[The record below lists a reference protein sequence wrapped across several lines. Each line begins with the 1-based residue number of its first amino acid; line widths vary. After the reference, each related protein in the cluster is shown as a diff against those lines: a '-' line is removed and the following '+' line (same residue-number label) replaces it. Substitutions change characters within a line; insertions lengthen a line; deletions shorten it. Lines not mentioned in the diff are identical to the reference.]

1 MTYALGARSIAFS
14 AHVDPALMAV
24 VRSAISVSEIDF
36 GMTEDQSRTVAQQAA
51 KVAAGVS
58 HVRPGPAA
66 RHMIQPDG
74 FSKAVDLVPWV
85 DGRFQ
90 WGDGQWRIHTAD
102 GRTLDAFF
110 AIAAAM
116 RQAAI
121 AHKTKIRWGAV
132 WDRALNDLPADAA
145 GLRAEV
151 ERYKARHAGP
161 DFLDG
166 PHFELPL

>member
-1 MTYALGARSIAFS
+1 MTYALGSRSLAFA
-14 AHVDPALMAV
+14 AHVDPRLMAV
-24 VRSAISVSEIDF
+24 VKRAISICPVDF

-90 WGDGQWRIHTAD
+90 WGDGQWRVTTAS
-102 GRTLDAFF
+102 GAVLTPFF
-110 AIAAAM
+110 DIAASM
-116 RQAAI
+116 RQAA
-121 AHKTKIRWGAV
+121 KETGLVLRWGAV
-132 WDRALNDLPADAA
+132 WDRKLNDIQGDLKT
-145 GLRAEV
+145 EV

-166 PHFELPL
+166 PHFEIPI

>member
-1 MTYALGARSIAFS
+1 MTFSLGQRSLTFS
-14 AHVDPALMAV
+14 AHVDPKLMAV
-24 VRSAISVSEIDF
+24 VQHAIALSTVDF

-90 WGDGQWRIHTAD
+90 WGDGQWRVTTAS
-102 GRTLDAFF
+102 GAVLTPFF
-110 AIAAAM
+110 DIAAAM

-121 AHKTKIRWGAV
+121 DMGVTLRWGAV
-132 WDRALNDLPADAA
+132 WDRKLNDIQGDLKT
-145 GLRAEV
+145 EV

-166 PHFELPL
+166 PHFEIPL

>member
-1 MTYALGARSIAFS
+1 MTYALGARSLSFS
-14 AHVDPALMAV
+14 AHVDPKLMAV
-24 VRSAISVSEIDF
+24 VKRAIAICSVDF

-90 WGDGQWRIHTAD
+90 WGDGQWRVTTAS
-102 GRTLDAFF
+102 GVILRPFF
-110 AIAAAM
+110 SIAVAM
-116 RQAAI
+116 RDAAI
-121 AHKTKIRWGAV
+121 EAGLALRWGAV
-132 WDRALNDLPADAA
+132 WDRKLNDIQGDLKT
-145 GLRAEV
+145 EV

-166 PHFELPL
+166 PHFEIPF

>member
-1 MTYALGARSIAFS
+1 MTYSLGQRSQTFC
-14 AHVDPALMAV
+14 AHVDPKLMAV
-24 VRSAISVSEIDF
+24 VQTAIAISAIDF

-74 FSKAVDLVPWV
+74 YSKAVDLVPWV

-90 WGDGQWRIHTAD
+90 WGDNQWRIRTAD
-102 GRTLDAFF
+102 GRTIEAFF
-110 AIAAAM
+110 EIARAM
-116 RQAAI
+116 RQAAVGHGI
-121 AHKTKIRWGAV
+121 VLRWGGV
-132 WDRALNDLPADAA
+132 WDRTSQTLPDTVA

-151 ERYKARHAGP
+151 ERYKLRHAGP
-161 DFLDG
+161 DFLDA
-166 PHFELPL
+166 PHWEIPL

>member
-1 MTYALGARSIAFS
+1 MPHALGSRSLSFAH
-14 AHVDPALMAV
+14 HVDPNLMAV
-24 VRSAISVSEIDF
+24 VNLAITRSAIDF
-36 GMTEDQSRTVAQQAA
+36 GCTEDQSRTVAQQLA

-74 FSKAVDLVPWV
+74 YSKAVDLVPWA

-90 WGDGQWRIHTAD
+90 WGDNQWRVTVGGVVHY
-102 GRTLDAFF
+102 AF
-110 AIAAAM
+110 AEIAEAM
-116 RQAAI
+116 RSAAVEL
-121 AHKTKIRWGAV
+121 HTRVRWGAV
-132 WDRALNDLPADAA
+132 WDRNLNDLPAGVPAMRQA
-145 GLRAEV
+145 IEA
-151 ERYKARHAGP
+151 YKARHAGS

>member
-1 MTYALGARSIAFS
+1 MTYVLGSRSLSFC
-14 AHVDPALMAV
+14 AHVDPKLMAV
-24 VRSAISVSEIDF
+24 VKRAISICPVDF

-74 FSKAVDLVPWV
+74 YSKAVDLVPWV

-90 WGDGQWRIHTAD
+90 WGDGQWRVTTAS
-102 GRTLDAFF
+102 GAVLMPFF
-110 AIAAAM
+110 DIAAAM
-116 RQAAI
+116 RTAAI
-121 AHKTKIRWGAV
+121 EAGVEIRWGAV
-132 WDRALNDLPADAA
+132 WDKRLNAIAGDLK
-145 GLRAEV
+145 AEV
-151 ERYKARHAGP
+151 ERYKQRHAGP

-166 PHFELPL
+166 PHFELPI